1 MERVPSRKHATINP
15 TAVLTE
21 QHVGF
26 SHQSTLKPGA
36 RAGPVDTRPSPLLRS
51 QNNRT
56 PWSFPPLAATLNK
69 VLKSDS
75 PGGSVVRAIVFHGI
89 EVA

>member
-26 SHQSTLKPGA
+26 SHQSTVKPGA

-69 VLKSDS
+69 VLKSYA
-75 PGGSVVRAIVFHGI
+75 PGRITARAFLFSAT
-89 EVA
+89 EL